1 MKVEPHDGI
10 SDLREKKKKKKN
22 TPKSKKAAI
31 SKPRRRPLQAQN
43 LPTP

>member
-10 SDLREKKKKKKN
+10 NDLKKKKKK
-22 TPKSKKAAI
+22 TPKSKKAAV
-31 SKPRRRPLQAQN
+31 SKPRTRPLQAQN